1 MHRQGFQRLAVAVV
15 ALACCLSLS
24 GCSLFGLDA
33 RTLMR
38 PPRATGEQAGVY
50 DLLEQKGGASFSL
63 CYPAAGDYRSAI
75 ILHDLDGDGTEEA
88 IVFYQA
94 DPKDTSAWV
103 LFCKQGNDGWQD
115 AGSFENTAGRVD
127 RVCFGDL
134 DGDGSD
140 EAIIGWGSSATGTTS
155 IGVYREK
162 DGKTTETK
170 LSQPYTEVAPLDFDG
185 DGKAELFTANLAA
198 DGGRFTASLL
208 RLQDGTPQMMGSA
221 LLDAGVRQFSS
232 LKAGKLADNVPGVLL
247 DCQME
252 NGSYLTEMFYW
263 DAESQSLRTPL
274 YSTSK
279 NISLRSVPINCVDTN
294 GDGVIA
300 FPVVSRLPGY
310 AGTAADDVGNVVQW
324 TGLKGLNGDY
334 QTFSSAICN
343 ARDGYS
349 FLLPDAW
356 KAAITTRYD
365 ENARQLSIYT
375 WDAQKNAAG
384 SPLLEIQS
392 LSAQAWQSMSGSSGY
407 EQMLTRNDR
416 IIVAQVP
423 ADAGQLAQPLAT
435 LRERF
440 QTFIQDS

>member
-1 MHRQGFQRLAVAVV
+1 MAAAVM

-38 PPRATGEQAGVY
+38 PPRVTGERAGVY
-50 DLLEQKGGASFSL
+50 DLLEQKGGASLSL

-75 ILHDLDGDGTEEA
+75 LLHDLDGDGTEEA
-88 IVFYQA
+88 IAFYQV

-103 LFCKQGNDGWQD
+103 LFCKQEKDGWRE
-115 AGSFENTAGRVD
+115 AGSFENAAGHVD

-140 EAIIGWGSSATGTTS
+140 EVIIGWGSSATGTAS
-155 IGVYREK
+155 ICIYREK
-162 DGKTTETK
+162 DGKATETK
-170 LSQPYTEVAPLDFDG
+170 LSQPYTEMAPLDFDG

-208 RLQDGTPQMMGSA
+208 RLQDGTAQMMGSA

-232 LKAGKLADNVPGVLL
+232 LKAGNLAADVPGVLL

-263 DAESQSLRTPL
+263 DAKSQSLRTPL

-279 NISLRSVPINCVDTN
+279 NISLRSVAVNCMDTN
-294 GDGVIA
+294 GNGIFA

-310 AGTAADDVGNVVQW
+310 TGTAADDVGNVVQW
-324 TGLKGLNGDY
+324 TGLKGFNGDY
-334 QTFSSAICN
+334 QTLSSAICN

-365 ENARQLSIYT
+365 ENARRLSIYT

-384 SPLLEIQS
+384 APLLEIQS
-392 LSAQAWQSMSGSSGY
+392 LSTQTWQSTSGASGY
-407 EQMLTRNDR
+407 EQVLTRDDR
-416 IIVAQVP
+416 MIVAQVP
-423 ADAGQLAQPLAT
+423 AGAGPLAQPLST
-435 LRERF
+435 LRGNF
-440 QTFIQDS
+440 QTFTQDS